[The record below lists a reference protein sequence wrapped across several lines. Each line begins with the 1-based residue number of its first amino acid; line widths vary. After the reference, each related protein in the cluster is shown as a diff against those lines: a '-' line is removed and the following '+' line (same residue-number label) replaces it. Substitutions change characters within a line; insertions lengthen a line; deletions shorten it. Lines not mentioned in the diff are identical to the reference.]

1 MRAKLTYYLL
11 SSLTTYLG
19 DQSWGFAGER
29 VEISREELILKLFL
43 LTLSSSPQAGV
54 IHITVSHLTDG
65 VHGVQR
71 GGSTGTRATQRETRA
86 SEPRPG
92 GLSVRPWLDQQRIRA
107 RWLPGPLHTRASVET
122 ADWSWLSFG
131 PRREPWQR
139 PPWLTPPASV
149 RGVKCQRKRGRKVSH
164 PEAPWSPLET
174 RPMPARQTRARRP
187 PTSPR
192 EPARIAPGAEPEG
205 HRSRSRLQQGWRA
218 GSELWHLAGGGLGGH
233 APDTP
238 SEIHWGW
245 GLVGIELGRRVSRAK
260 SARQVLSPGDGKK
273 LPGRGRVWRWPLR
286 YPYRS
291 RLSSGIFQR
300 VNFLFG

>member
-164 PEAPWSPLET
+164 PEAPWSPLEP

-187 PTSPR
+187 PLPPR
-192 EPARIAPGAEPEG
+192 ACQNCTGRRARGTQVALPFAAGVARGERALAPGG
-205 HRSRSRLQQGWRA
+205 RG
-218 GSELWHLAGGGLGGH
+218 AGGARPRHALRNPLGLG
-233 APDTP
+233 
-238 SEIHWGW
+238 
-245 GLVGIELGRRVSRAK
+245 
-260 SARQVLSPGDGKK
+260 ARG
-273 LPGRGRVWRWPLR
+273 
-286 YPYRS
+286 
-291 RLSSGIFQR
+291 
-300 VNFLFG
+300 N